1 MPGGGDSLTIVFVL
15 LALVSWLL
23 PALLKAGKNQA
34 GNKRLAEPRQPRPDN
49 LRAQPWQ
56 TRRDYV
62 RPEPGTLEP
71 PNPQL
76 PFQGFRGARGGRR
89 NEESGEPADL
99 SILFRELLGVDEAGV
114 SAPPPVPEVRR
125 AIASPPKAPAAPPA
139 EAPAPGTRLVFSDH
153 PVVQGIIFSELLA
166 PPLCERPYDR

>member
-15 LALVSWLL
+15 LALASWLL

-34 GNKRLAEPRQPRPDN
+34 GNNRRTDPGQPH
-49 LRAQPWQ
+49 
-56 TRRDYV
+56 RDYL

-71 PNPQL
+71 ENPQ
-76 PFQGFRGARGGRR
+76 FSESFRGSRGWSREDDAAGAETT
-89 NEESGEPADL
+89 NL
-99 SILFRELLGVDEAGV
+99 SLLFRELLGVDEAGV
-114 SAPPPVPEVRR
+114 SKPPPKAEIRR
-125 AIASPPKAPAAPPA
+125 AVTSPPKAAAAPPA
-139 EAPAPGTRLVFSDH
+139 ETAKPAEPEEPPPGDRLIFSDH